1 MKHHDIYIDWELE
14 GANPYK
20 PLLTRVIAAALEA
33 EKVTI
38 PCGVDVLLTT
48 NEGIREINLEQRQID
63 AATDVLSFPMLE
75 LTPGVPP
82 TGEGEDELDPE
93 TGLCCLGDMVISV
106 ERAKEQ
112 AADFGHS
119 IQRELAYL
127 AVHSVLHLLGY
138 DHLDEGPQK
147 ARMRARE
154 EAILEGLGVTRES
167 WNEDLDKPLEPEQ
180 EEEVEIKRC
189 GIITICGRPN
199 VGKSTLT
206 NALVGE
212 KIAIVSNKPQTTRN
226 RICAILTRGNSQFVF
241 MDTPGLHKAANRL
254 GDYMVDVVKKSV
266 ADVDGVLLLVEPI
279 PNVGGPERELIDQI
293 KRLKVPSVLVINKID
308 TVEKSQ
314 LLAVME
320 AYSQVHDFTAILPIS
335 AKRKEGLE
343 ELLDIL
349 QTFLPEGPQLFP
361 RDVVT
366 DQPERQIC
374 AEIVREKLLYCL
386 DKEIPHGTAVE
397 VTKFSER
404 DSGIIDLHVTIY
416 CEKAS
421 HKGIIIGKQGAM
433 LKKISTM
440 AREDVERFMGT
451 KVYLETWVKVKENW
465 RDNLNLIRNFGFD
478 NRD

>member
-112 AADFGHS
+112 AAEFGHS

-189 GIITICGRPN
+189 GILTICGRPN